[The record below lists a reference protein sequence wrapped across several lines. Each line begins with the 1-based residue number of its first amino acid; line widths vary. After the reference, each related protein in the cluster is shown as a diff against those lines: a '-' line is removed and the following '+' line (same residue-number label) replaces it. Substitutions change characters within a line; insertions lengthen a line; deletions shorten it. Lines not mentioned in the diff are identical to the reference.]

1 MWPARARHGQGPD
14 TWPARVWA
22 VGMHPAKGFVGKA
35 AAAYTLNMD
44 IQETIDSLRKVLESV
59 IAPGVESLRL
69 RLDAL
74 EKDLR
79 ENGQSIDRLDARVD
93 HLSVRIDRLA
103 EHMNDGFSRVDARI
117 DALGSGINA
126 RLDALTSAILSMRQ
140 PTYPDAVLTRLEN
153 LEREIE
159 ALRKQA

>member
-1 MWPARARHGQGPD
+1 MWA
-14 TWPARVWA
+14 
-22 VGMHPAKGFVGKA
+22 
-35 AAAYTLNMD
+35 TLPSMD

-74 EKDLR
+74 EKDVQ
-79 ENGQSIDRLDARVD
+79 ENSQGIARLDGRVD
-93 HLSVRIDRLA
+93 HLSIRVDHLA
-103 EHMNDGFSRVDARI
+103 ERMEDGFARLDARI

-126 RLDALTSAILSMRQ
+126 RLDALTSAILNMRQ
-140 PTYPDAVLTRLEN
+140 PTYPDAVLTRLEK

-159 ALRKQA
+159 HMRKQAG

>member
-1 MWPARARHGQGPD
+1 MWVRRG
-14 TWPARVWA
+14 WA
-22 VGMHPAKGFVGKA
+22 
-35 AAAYTLNMD
+35 TLSGMD

-79 ENGQSIDRLDARVD
+79 ENGQGIDRLDGRVD
-93 HLSVRIDRLA
+93 HLSIRVDHLA
-103 EHMNDGFSRVDARI
+103 ERMDDGFARLDARI

-126 RLDALTSAILSMRQ
+126 RLDALTSAMLNMRQ
-140 PTYPDAVLTRLEN
+140 PTYPDAVLTRLEK

-159 ALRKQA
+159 SLRKQA

>member
-1 MWPARARHGQGPD
+1 MRNA
-14 TWPARVWA
+14 
-22 VGMHPAKGFVGKA
+22 AK
-35 AAAYTLNMD
+35 LSSMD

-74 EKDLR
+74 EKDIR
-79 ENGQSIDRLDARVD
+79 ENGQSINRLDGRVD
-93 HLSVRIDRLA
+93 HLSIRVDHLA
-103 EHMNDGFSRVDARI
+103 GRMDDGFARLDARI

-126 RLDALTSAILSMRQ
+126 RLDTLTSAILNMRQ
-140 PTYPDAVLTRLEN
+140 PTYPDAVLTRLET

-159 ALRKQA
+159 KLRKQV

>member
-1 MWPARARHGQGPD
+1 
-14 TWPARVWA
+14 
-22 VGMHPAKGFVGKA
+22 
-35 AAAYTLNMD
+35 MD

-79 ENGQSIDRLDARVD
+79 ENGQGLDRLDGRVDHLAIRIDHLAERMEDGFARLDAR
-93 HLSVRIDRLA
+93 IDT
-103 EHMNDGFSRVDARI
+103 
-117 DALGSGINA
+117 LGSGINA
-126 RLDALTSAILSMRQ
+126 RLDVLTSAILNMRQ
-140 PTYPDAVLTRLEN
+140 PTFPDAVLTRLER

-159 ALRKQA
+159 SLRK